1 MEIKYQ
7 AYSKNM
13 NFLSEIVQ
21 SLVDGEQGGQK
32 MNGILEP
39 REFDAVLKDR
49 AKVNKLSRLV
59 CYHRNEWGYDSRLSG
74 LMDEFKTSYDA
85 FIAEEKEEKYKQQ
98 LREKKEERLNELE
111 QKVQD
116 LCF

>member
-1 MEIKYQ
+1 MRCKTPTYNI
-7 AYSKNM
+7 
-13 NFLSEIVQ
+13 
-21 SLVDGEQGGQK
+21 D
-32 MNGILEP
+32 NGILQIWS
-39 REFDAVLKDR
+39 DAVLKDR

-74 LMDEFKTSYDA
+74 LMDEFKTSYDS
-85 FIAEEKEEKYKQQ
+85 FTAEEKEEKYKQQ

-116 LCF
+116 LCFWKVIVSKYERLK